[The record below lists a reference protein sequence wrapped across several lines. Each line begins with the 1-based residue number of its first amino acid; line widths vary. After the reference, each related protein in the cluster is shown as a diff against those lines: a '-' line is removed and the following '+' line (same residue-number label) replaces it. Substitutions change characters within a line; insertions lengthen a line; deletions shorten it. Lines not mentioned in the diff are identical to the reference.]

1 MKLKEVKIKKYKL
14 MRLYLMKYEVYK
26 ICPNSHESIDV
37 ILDRIE
43 LGLKRI
49 LFIIYQYHIYNK
61 TILFIGFPQS
71 RDSKLSRVLLN
82 SRHVFIPSFVWER
95 GLLGN
100 KSSISRRLRN
110 SSYFRKF
117 LEIKNNPHLV
127 VLFNAGKLRN
137 IIPECEKLSIPVVH
151 LGKPLVDLEKSICY
165 SVEGNFIKR
174 KMKNFFQFLIY
185 SILKRNINGRLKI

>member
-14 MRLYLMKYEVYK
+14 MRLYLMKYEAYK
-26 ICPNSHESIDV
+26 VHPNSHESMDTL
-37 ILDRIE
+37 LDRIE

-49 LFIIYQYHIYNK
+49 LFVIYQYHISNK

-71 RDSKLSRVLLN
+71 TDSHLSRVLRT
-82 SRHVFIPSFVWER
+82 SRHIFIPSFVWER

-100 KSSISRRLRN
+100 KSSISRKLRN

-117 LEIKNNPHLV
+117 LELNNNPHLV
-127 VLFNAGKLRN
+127 VLFNSVKLRN
-137 IIPECEKLSIPVVH
+137 IIPECEKLSIPVIY
-151 LGKPLVDLEKSICY
+151 LGKPLVDLGKESCY
-165 SVEGNFIKR
+165 FVEGNFIKR

-185 SILKRNINGRLKI
+185 SIIKRNINGR